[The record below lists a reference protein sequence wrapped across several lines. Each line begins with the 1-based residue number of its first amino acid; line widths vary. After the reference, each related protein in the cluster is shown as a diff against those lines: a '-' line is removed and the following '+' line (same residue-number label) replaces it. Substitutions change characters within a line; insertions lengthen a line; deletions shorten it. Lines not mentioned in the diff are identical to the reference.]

1 MSADGAG
8 AADTAARVRRI
19 LREIADYHTYWRT
32 TELPDAFDLE
42 RDLGIGAPERMEIAL
57 GLEIEFGLRIFERGE
72 AFPATVGGLVAAVDA
87 KRAAGTVLGG
97 HDVVRE
103 VDFAHAPLTAGSVA
117 ERHRGRV
124 GLFVAVEGR
133 GDGAQP
139 VMFWIDAPGLA
150 FGDAFDVAN
159 NIARRLNRNSERLP
173 PR

>member
-1 MSADGAG
+1 MSADGSG
-8 AADTAARVRRI
+8 AADTAKRVRAI
-19 LREIADYHTYWRT
+19 LCEIADFRGA
-32 TELPDAFDLE
+32 ELSDAFELE

-87 KRAAGTVLGG
+87 KRAAGTVLAG